1 VRRRVIM
8 AGDAPVEVGKVMI
21 MAAWRRVAERCD

>member
-1 VRRRVIM
+1 M

-21 MAAWRRVAERCD
+21 TAAGRRVAERCD

>member
-1 VRRRVIM
+1 M